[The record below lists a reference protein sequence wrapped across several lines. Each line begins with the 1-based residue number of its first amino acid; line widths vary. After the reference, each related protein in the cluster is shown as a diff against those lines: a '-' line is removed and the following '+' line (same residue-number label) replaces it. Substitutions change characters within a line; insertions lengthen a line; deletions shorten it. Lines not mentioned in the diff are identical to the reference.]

1 MAKRDEHTL
10 DFRHRF
16 LGARNGVRFV
26 ARMKFSS
33 IDFHFSWL
41 RRNRRRTRH
50 FWAAGIGAAFICVM
64 LAPRYVDPAQKKTAN
79 PGNAPA
85 KPSQA
90 AETDRS
96 ANSPHETKSY
106 EIAFKEFKLQNG
118 LRVLLAEDHSAPT
131 YSICVTYNVG
141 SRDERPGRTG
151 FAHLFEHMLFQGSA
165 NVGKGEHFIL
175 IQNNGGSANGT
186 TNMDRTNYFETLPA
200 NQLELGIFLEA
211 DRMRAP
217 AITQANFDNQRLTV
231 QEERRQSY
239 DNRPYG
245 KTYEAV
251 IDLAYDNFAYKHS
264 TIGSMDD
271 LNAATIEDAELFF
284 RSYYAPNN
292 AVVALVGDFKTD
304 VALRLVKKYF
314 ENIAPQESP
323 KAPDM
328 TEPEQKGE
336 RRKVIEDSF
345 ARTPRLDIVYKI
357 PPGNTADWYAL
368 DVLGYVLSN
377 GVSSRLY
384 QKFVKEKE
392 LALRVEADASELRGP
407 SLFWFSIMARP
418 TTDLGSLETLLYDE
432 IARLQKEPIAD
443 WELAKVQMQLLRQR
457 AQQAYSSRSR
467 ANALGHFAVFYND
480 PGLINSIWRRYEQI
494 NKADIQR
501 VAQTYFRESNR
512 TVVTTLP
519 KSAAGESGKIQ

>member
-1 MAKRDEHTL
+1 VTQWLGLSAGLALTL
-10 DFRHRF
+10 AWVVFIV
-16 LGARNGVRFV
+16 LGAFEIHAGQAKAPEQRNPPVI
-26 ARMKFSS
+26 SS
-33 IDFHFSWL
+33 Q
-41 RRNRRRTRH
+41 
-50 FWAAGIGAAFICVM
+50 AAKADQTGQSAQ
-64 LAPRYVDPAQKKTAN
+64 QKKT
-79 PGNAPA
+79 
-85 KPSQA
+85 
-90 AETDRS
+90 
-96 ANSPHETKSY
+96 Y
-106 EIAFKEFKLQNG
+106 EIDFKEFKLKNG

-151 FAHLFEHMLFQGSA
+151 FAHLFEHMLFQGSE

-186 TNMDRTNYFETLPA
+186 TNIDRTNYFETLPA

-245 KTYEAV
+245 KTYETM

-271 LNAATIEDAELFF
+271 LNAATIEDAEAFF

-304 VALRLVKKYF
+304 VAVALIKQYF
-314 ENIAPQESP
+314 EDIPAQTSP
-323 KAPDM
+323 SAPDM

-357 PPGNTADWYAL
+357 PPGNTPDWYAL
-368 DVLGYVLSN
+368 DVLGGVLSN

-392 LALRVEADASELRGP
+392 MALSVEADANEHRGP
-407 SLFWFSIMARP
+407 SLFWFSVMARP
-418 TTDLGSLETLLYDE
+418 STDLGELEKLLYDE
-432 IARLQKEPIAD
+432 IARVQNEPVAD
-443 WELAKVQMQLLRQR
+443 WELKKVQMQLRRQR
-457 AQQAYSSRSR
+457 AQQIYSSRSR
-467 ANALGHFAVFYND
+467 ANALGHFAVYYD
-480 PGLINSIWRRYEQI
+480 HPELINSIWRQYERVT
-494 NKADIQR
+494 KTDLQR
-501 VAQTYFRESNR
+501 VARAYFKDTNR
-512 TVVTTLP
+512 SVVTTLP
-519 KSAAGESGKIQ
+519 KSASGDR